1 MGAQQA
7 TFKVRRKNMDET
19 GRYFEHVAD
28 MGVIGRGATLAG
40 AFVSA
45 AEATFAIMAEA
56 GRLTESLV
64 VEISFRE
71 SDEELALVTWLNRLL
86 AEARVHGAVF
96 RRFELEREG
105 DRYKGRA
112 YGCAWDDSI
121 PRGTEVKGATL
132 TALSV
137 KHGERGYEARCVV
150 DV

>member
-1 MGAQQA
+1 MQGQSA
-7 TFKVRRKNMDET
+7 
-19 GRYFEHVAD
+19 YFEHIAD
-28 MGVIGRGATLAG
+28 IGVIGRGSTLTD

-56 GRLTESLV
+56 ARLSETLS
-64 VEISFRE
+64 VEVRFKE
-71 SDEELALVTWLNRLL
+71 GDDELALVTWLNRLL

-96 RRFELEREG
+96 RRFELERDG
-105 DRYKGRA
+105 DAYVGRA
-112 YGCAWDDSI
+112 YGCVWNDAI

-137 KHGERGYEARCVV
+137 KQDENGWEARCVV